1 MDQAEPAT
9 EPDPSGNRAR
19 QLMFAPELGLT
30 FLENCPSKP
39 ASNRSGPIASTGLSM
54 EPASGQAAQRTTRRG
69 GWRRLVLS
77 TQHVELQW
85 VPAQHATGY
94 QVERA
99 VVEVLTED
107 QLTRLKTQ
115 TPPLAEPSVG
125 AIRRIG
131 AFERLTATPLKEPAF
146 SDTKIDLTRKETVT
160 GDPIYERKLNL
171 EQIDPAGQPY
181 RFTFTPTACAL

>member
-1 MDQAEPAT
+1 
-9 EPDPSGNRAR
+9 
-19 QLMFAPELGLT
+19 
-30 FLENCPSKP
+30 
-39 ASNRSGPIASTGLSM
+39 
-54 EPASGQAAQRTTRRG
+54 
-69 GWRRLVLS
+69 
-77 TQHVELQW
+77 
-85 VPAQHATGY
+85 
-94 QVERA
+94 
-99 VVEVLTED
+99 VEVLTED

-160 GDPIYERKLNL
+160 GDPIYDRKLNL

-181 RFTFTPTACAL
+181 RFTVYAYRVRAVNAAGAESGPSPPFFTIPTAPQSLFTREEGTSCDLTWRPNPEKDCWVTGCTAWTALRQRRHPASHA